1 MDEVTLRIFQLV
13 IMIIALLI
21 MIVSWIDLR
30 KGSTTAGS
38 RVNPKKLTVE
48 QARSVIM
55 TRLLAGVSLIIGAL
69 LGSPLLTLPG
79 FGMFILADVYALNLP
94 KS

>member
-1 MDEVTLRIFQLV
+1 MDEVTLRVFQFV
-13 IMIIALLI
+13 IGGIALLI
-21 MIVSWIDLR
+21 LIVSWIDLR

-38 RVNPKKLTVE
+38 RVNPKKLVGE

-55 TRLLAGVSLIIGAL
+55 TRLLAVVSLFVGAL
-69 LGSPLLTLPG
+69 LGSPLLVLPG
-79 FGMFILADVYALNLP
+79 FGLFILADVYALNLP